1 MRVIARWVGVSV
13 LGCTASGIPQTPA
26 VPSSPSADAEA
37 GESHLAV
44 AWKYTRLG
52 DGYVNRCQ
60 LDAAQQA
67 IGRALDIY
75 ERFLPSAEV
84 GYAEALGA
92 RSHLREQLHDEAGAA
107 LDLSRSIEIL
117 SKHQLEARPA
127 LLGAYAELVTVYKRS
142 GRQQE
147 AKKAV
152 DRSIDLA
159 LRGTL
164 APGRNASAFA
174 ADYDG
179 VVVLADRYAR
189 VADAASVA
197 AWDAK
202 LNVSR
207 WSVGDPWDDDAPAAS
222 PVDPGAPSCRAT
234 AGAQGAVADAES
246 VVDELRTRFQ
256 ECYQKALWQNPDSQ
270 GALRVTSHIA
280 VDGRVSSSR
289 GVGIGLG
296 SDTYQCVTR
305 AVLGARFA
313 PPKGGPATLAIP
325 VVLVQEPAELT
336 SSR

>member
-1 MRVIARWVGVSV
+1 VPRSAAVGTGGAHLEV
-13 LGCTASGIPQTPA
+13 ASR
-26 VPSSPSADAEA
+26 
-37 GESHLAV
+37 
-44 AWKYTRLG
+44 YTRLG
-52 DGYVNRCQ
+52 DRYVTRCE

-75 ERFLPSAEV
+75 ERFLPTAEI

-107 LDLSRSIEIL
+107 LDLSRSIELL
-117 SKHQLEARPA
+117 SKHQHEARPA
-127 LLGAYAELVTVYKRS
+127 LLGAYAELVSVYKRS

-147 AKKAV
+147 AKRAV

-164 APGRNASAFA
+164 ASARDVSAFA

-207 WSVGDPWDDDAPAAS
+207 WSVGDPWDDDAPANS
-222 PVDPGAPSCRAT
+222 PPDAPSCRL
-234 AGAQGAVADAES
+234 QGTIADAES
-246 VVDELRTRFQ
+246 VVDRLRSRFN
-256 ECYQKALWQNPDSQ
+256 ECYEKALWQNPDSQ
-270 GALRVTSHIA
+270 GALRVTSRIA

-296 SDTYQCVTR
+296 ADTYQCVTR
-305 AVLGARFA
+305 AVLDARFA
-313 PPKGGPATLAIP
+313 PPEGGSATLAIP
-325 VVLVQEPAELT
+325 VVLVQEPPEPL
-336 SSR
+336 SP

>member
-1 MRVIARWVGVSV
+1 MRFIVRLACIGAVVSGCSTSVAPKPTDSASSAYAEPGV
-13 LGCTASGIPQTPA
+13 
-26 VPSSPSADAEA
+26 E
-37 GESHLAV
+37 HLAV

-52 DGYVNRCQ
+52 DRYVTRCE

-67 IGRALDIY
+67 IGRALAIY
-75 ERFLPSAEV
+75 ERFLPSAEI

-117 SKHQLEARPA
+117 SKHQHEARPA
-127 LLGAYAELVTVYKRS
+127 LLGAYAELVSVYKRS
-142 GRQQE
+142 GRHQE
-147 AKKAV
+147 AKSAV

-164 APGRNASAFA
+164 APGRNASEFA

-207 WSVGDPWDDDAPAAS
+207 WSVGDPWEDDAPSNSAPKA
-222 PVDPGAPSCRAT
+222 GAPSCRA
-234 AGAQGAVADAES
+234 QGTVADAES
-246 VVDELRTRFQ
+246 VVDRLRMQFQ
-256 ECYQKALWQNPDSQ
+256 RCYEKALWQNPDSQ
-270 GALRVTSHIA
+270 GALRVTSRIA

-289 GVGIGLG
+289 GVGVGLG
-296 SDTYQCVTR
+296 SDTYDCVTR
-305 AVLGARFA
+305 AVLAARFA
-313 PPKGGPATLAIP
+313 PPAGGSATLAIP
-325 VVLVQEPAELT
+325 VVLVQESAEPL
-336 SSR
+336 SP